1 MQARSVHD
9 VAGHPL
15 GVDEGGRA
23 MEKETG
29 TQTPKSQELGKAR
42 PARTLTPLEEM
53 DRMFEGL
60 FSHRWP
66 SPTRWE
72 WPAWGELAATREGR
86 MPKVDMID
94 REAEI
99 LVRAELPG
107 VDKKDLDVTMT
118 DNTVTIRA
126 STKHEEKEEDGDYYR
141 CEISRGAF
149 LRTLALPGE
158 VDGDKAK
165 AAFKDGILEL
175 TIPKVEKARKRSVK
189 VE

>member
-1 MQARSVHD
+1 
-9 VAGHPL
+9 
-15 GVDEGGRA
+15 
-23 MEKETG
+23 MEKQTATETSKG
-29 TQTPKSQELGKAR
+29 QELEKAT

-72 WPAWGELAATREGR
+72 WPAWGELAMTREGR
-86 MPKVDMID
+86 MPKVDVID
-94 REAEI
+94 RETEI

-118 DNTVTIRA
+118 DNSVTIRA
-126 STKHEEKEEDGDYYR
+126 STKHEEKEEKGDNYR
-141 CEISRGAF
+141 CEISRGSF
-149 LRTLALPGE
+149 MRTLALPGE
-158 VDGDKAK
+158 VDSDKAK

-175 TIPKVEKARKRSVK
+175 AIPKVEKARKRSVK